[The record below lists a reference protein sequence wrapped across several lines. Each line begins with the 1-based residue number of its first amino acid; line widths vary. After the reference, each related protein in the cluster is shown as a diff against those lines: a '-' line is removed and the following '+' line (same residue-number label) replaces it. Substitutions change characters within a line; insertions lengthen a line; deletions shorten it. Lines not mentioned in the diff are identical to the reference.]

1 MTVIE
6 CKANLWGKADLKG
19 QKISAQGNALGNRN
33 QLVVV
38 TPCKGKRVII
48 FIKLL
53 PFQGEFSL
61 SHYKLRAL
69 PWANRSLALQAV

>member
-6 CKANLWGKADLKG
+6 CKANLWGKDDLQG

-33 QLVVV
+33 QQEVSA
-38 TPCKGKRVII
+38 PYKGKRVII

-53 PFQGEFSL
+53 PLRGEFSF
-61 SHYKLRAL
+61 SHYKPRAL
-69 PWANRSLALQAV
+69 PWADCSLALLTV